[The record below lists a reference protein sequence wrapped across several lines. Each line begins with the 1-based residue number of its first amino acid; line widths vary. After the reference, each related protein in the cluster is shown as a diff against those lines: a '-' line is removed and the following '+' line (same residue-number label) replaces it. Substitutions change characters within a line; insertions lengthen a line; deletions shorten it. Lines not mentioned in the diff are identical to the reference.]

1 MVIDR
6 SNVSKDPFQHL
17 AYFLEKL
24 QGLKNY
30 VEFSEKN
37 WEEKLASY
45 NISLSDDD
53 LNLKNFGGD
62 RGHSSNLAKEFPQY
76 QRKACF
82 LMIFSILEED
92 LNQFC
97 KTITVEQKLRI
108 SLSDI
113 SDRGIER
120 AKTYL
125 SKVVGIEFPETSA
138 EWEKIKI
145 FRNIRNVLVHAAG
158 YLDEENAEHGKV
170 KRFSEQKDSGLSVEH
185 YARDQINMEPE
196 FLPGVVVTLQKFYE
210 LLIEARGNSKVNL
223 LQRRN

>member
-1 MVIDR
+1 MP
-6 SNVSKDPFQHL
+6 KDPFQHL

-24 QGLKNY
+24 RRLKNY

-45 NISLSDDD
+45 NISLTDDD
-53 LNLKNFGGD
+53 LNLKSFGGE
-62 RGHSSNLAKEFPQY
+62 RGHWSDLAKEFPQY

-82 LMIFSILEED
+82 LMIFSMLEED

-97 KTITVEQKLRI
+97 KAISVELDLKI
-108 SLSDI
+108 NLSDI
-113 SDRGIER
+113 ADRGIER

-125 SKVVGIEFPETSA
+125 SKVAEIEFPETSA

-145 FRNIRNVLVHAAG
+145 FRDVRNVLVHAAG
-158 YLDEENAEHGKV
+158 YLDEENAQHRKV
-170 KRFSEQKDSGLSVEH
+170 KKFSEQKDSGLSVEH
-185 YARDQINMEPE
+185 YARDRINMEPE

-210 LLIEARGNSKVNL
+210 LLIEARGKSQK
-223 LQRRN
+223 